1 MKLIDRYIHA
11 VAQALPESRR
21 EEITRELKANILDKL
36 EALAEEKGREPSDEE
51 ISAVLKDLGHPQ
63 KVAGSFL
70 TGQQLVS
77 TELFPFYKQ
86 TLHYGL
92 ILVLILALIQLG
104 THLLNTGHLS
114 VANFFYEMIHKS
126 LIMFAS
132 VTGVFYLLSNPVG
145 GKDYFDPYQ
154 CWSPEKLP
162 LATRPWQRISTVE
175 QSFDFA
181 TDVFFLLMLN
191 HTLWMSATQLQE
203 LTITFAEP
211 VTVWIPI
218 MSAILIGS
226 LLLGIWKLIY
236 RYWTVTLL
244 ILDAIITFVSAMILL
259 IVSRINPI
267 VIDISKTQEHMDT
280 MQITNKVIEI
290 GLFWVGLF
298 LVFMAGLSVYRAWKL
313 SR

>member
-1 MKLIDRYIHA
+1 MKLIDRYMHA

-51 ISAVLKDLGHPQ
+51 ISAVLKELGHPQ

-145 GKDYFDPYQ
+145 GKQYFDPYQ

-162 LATRPWQRISTVE
+162 LATRPWQKISSVE
-175 QSFDFA
+175 QCFEFA
-181 TDVFFLLMLN
+181 ADVFFLLILN
-191 HTLWMSATQLQE
+191 HGLWMSATQLQD

-211 VTVWIPI
+211 VTMWLPI
-218 MSAILIGS
+218 MSAMLIGS
-226 LLLGIWKLIY
+226 IILGIWKLIY

-244 ILDAIITFVSAMILL
+244 ILDAIVTFVIAILL
-259 IVSRINPI
+259 LVVSRINP
-267 VIDISKTQEHMDT
+267 VVMDISKTHEHINT
-280 MQITNKVIEI
+280 MQITNQVIEI
-290 GLFWVGLF
+290 SLFWVGLV
-298 LVFMAGLSVYRAWKL
+298 LVFMAGLSLYRAWKL

>member
-1 MKLIDRYIHA
+1 MKLIDRYMHA

-70 TGQQLVS
+70 TGQQLIS

-145 GKDYFDPYQ
+145 GKDYFNPYQ

-162 LATRPWQRISTVE
+162 LATRPWQRISSCE
-175 QSFDFA
+175 QSFEFA
-181 TDVFFLLMLN
+181 ADVFFLLMLN

-267 VIDISKTQEHMDT
+267 VIDISKTQEHMER

>member
-1 MKLIDRYIHA
+1 MKLIDRYMHA

-162 LATRPWQRISTVE
+162 LATRPWQRISSCE
-175 QSFDFA
+175 QSFEFA
-181 TDVFFLLMLN
+181 ADVFFLLMLN

-244 ILDAIITFVSAMILL
+244 ILDAIITFVSAIVLL

-267 VIDISKTQEHMDT
+267 VIDISATGEHAER

>member
-1 MKLIDRYIHA
+1 MKLIDRYMHA

-114 VANFFYEMIHKS
+114 VANFFYEMIHKF

-162 LATRPWQRISTVE
+162 PATRPWQRISSCE

-267 VIDISKTQEHMDT
+267 VIDISKTQEHVDT

>member
-1 MKLIDRYIHA
+1 MKLIDRYMHA

-51 ISAVLKDLGHPQ
+51 ISTVLKDLGHPQ

-114 VANFFYEMIHKS
+114 VANFFYEMIHKF

-162 LATRPWQRISTVE
+162 PATRPWQRISSCE

-267 VIDISKTQEHMDT
+267 VIDISKTQEHVDT